1 MPTSPSAAQ
10 RLARLEEIAEGL
22 FTALAD
28 LRLTDAR
35 RKGRDS
41 DVHYGQCHAL
51 ANLGL
56 IDAPRVQALD
66 QQVADAALTY
76 FANTPTT
83 EGAAHG

>member
-10 RLARLEEIAEGL
+10 RLARLEEIAEGM
-22 FTALAD
+22 FAALAD
-28 LRLTDAR
+28 LRLTDAS

-66 QQVADAALTY
+66 REVADAALAF
-76 FANTPTT
+76 FANPTTT
-83 EGAAHG
+83 EGAKHG

>member
-1 MPTSPSAAQ
+1 MPTSPTPAQ

-22 FTALAD
+22 FAALAD
-28 LRLTDAR
+28 LRLTDANQ
-35 RKGRDS
+35 KGRDS

-66 QQVADAALTY
+66 REVADAALAF
-76 FANTPTT
+76 FANPTTT
-83 EGAAHG
+83 EGAKHG